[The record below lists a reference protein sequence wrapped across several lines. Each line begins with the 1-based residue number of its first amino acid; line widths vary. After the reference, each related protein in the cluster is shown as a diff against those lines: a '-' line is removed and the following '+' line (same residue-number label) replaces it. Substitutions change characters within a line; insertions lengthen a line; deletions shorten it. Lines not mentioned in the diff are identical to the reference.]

1 MILGLLV
8 LNTLILLFIGYMVWV
23 IGDRQVRI
31 HRERL
36 K

>member
-8 LNTLILLFIGYMVWV
+8 INTLVLFFVCYMVWV
-23 IGDRQVRI
+23 IGDRQAKI
-31 HRERL
+31 HRDRL

>member
-23 IGDRQVRI
+23 IGDRQARI
-31 HRERL
+31 HRDRL